1 MNGSRRCGAYIN
13 SIVWY
18 LLRNRRLFNHK
29 KKNEKMPFVK
39 TWMHLQNIILNEV
52 SRSQVP
58 YNIIYMWNLKYDT
71 NELVY
76 KTEIDSQTQKTD
88 LWLAE
93 EKAGGGINWEF
104 GIKKYTLLYIKQ
116 INNKDLLCS
125 LGNYSIS

>member
-39 TWMHLQNIILNEV
+39 TWMHLQIIILNEV
-52 SRSQVP
+52 SWSQVP

-71 NELVY
+71 NELTY
-76 KTEIDSQTQKTD
+76 ETETDSQTQRTD
-88 LWLAE
+88 VLLPRGWWGE
-93 EKAGGGINWEF
+93 EWEF
-104 GIKKYTLLYIKQ
+104 GLADTNDYIQ
-116 INNKDLLCS
+116 NRQTRSHCIAQGTML
-125 LGNYSIS
+125 SIL